1 MAVGAG
7 EQQPARVGKH
17 EQSSKEE
24 KRFQPTPP
32 EVMDTKAAGVISK
45 VGLKKKEKSEQDGRW
60 NTTKLGPRLGVD
72 LMCAAT
78 AGGLVAPL
86 ITIIDKSIIENAS
99 GKRPMM
105 ASIRASLSTLLLRP
119 HHFLVSRPFRL
130 IFMLYA
136 GTYLTANTL
145 DTAKSTIDNKPAS
158 ATTSGMAKFTA
169 TSTANLSL
177 CLYKDSQ
184 FTKMFG
190 TVSPRPI
197 PPVSYALFAA
207 RDCLTIF
214 ASFNLPALI
223 APSLPM
229 SEAAERYMS
238 RANVAQFLTP
248 AGIQLIS
255 TPLHLLGLD
264 FYNRNG
270 GTPVADRLSKV
281 RVDWL
286 KSSLARMCRIVPA
299 FGVGGVVNN
308 GMRKKFM
315 GQLE

>member
-1 MAVGAG
+1 MGVVVG
-7 EQQPARVGKH
+7 EQQPARTGKH
-17 EQSSKEE
+17 EQLYQEG
-24 KRFQPTPP
+24 RFQASAP
-32 EVMDTKAAGVISK
+32 EIKDTKVPGVISK
-45 VGLKKKEKSEQDGRW
+45 VNLKKKDKGEEDGRW
-60 NTTKLGPRLGVD
+60 NTDKLGRRLGVD

-130 IFMLYA
+130 IFMLYT

-145 DTAKSTIDNKPAS
+145 DTVKGTVNNRPAS
-158 ATTSGMAKFTA
+158 ATTSGLSKFAA

-190 TVSPRPI
+190 TASARAV

-214 ASFNLPALI
+214 ASFNLPPLI
-223 APSLPM
+223 APSLPL
-229 SEAAERYMS
+229 SEAVEAHIS
-238 RANVAQFLTP
+238 RVSAAQFLAP

-270 GTPVADRLSKV
+270 GTSMADRFSKV
-281 RVDWL
+281 RMDWL

-308 GMRKKFM
+308 GMRKRFM
-315 GQLE
+315 QQLE

>member
-1 MAVGAG
+1 MGAGAG
-7 EQQPARVGKH
+7 EAAPARIGKH
-17 EQSSKEE
+17 EHAREEQKYQSAA
-24 KRFQPTPP
+24 P
-32 EVMDTKAAGVISK
+32 EVMDTKAPGMVSK
-45 VGLKKKEKSEQDGRW
+45 VNLKKKEKSDSDGRW

-72 LMCAAT
+72 VMCAAT

-105 ASIRASLSTLLLRP
+105 TSIKASLSTLLLRP

-145 DTAKSTIDNKPAS
+145 DTVKSTVDNKSAS
-158 ATTSGMAKFTA
+158 ATTSGIAKFTA
-169 TSTANLSL
+169 TSSANLSL

-190 TVSPRPI
+190 TVSPRPV
-197 PPVSYALFAA
+197 PPISYALFAA

-214 ASFNLPALI
+214 ASFNLPPAVAPAL
-223 APSLPM
+223 PL
-229 SEAAERYMS
+229 SEAAERYVS
-238 RANVAQFLTP
+238 RASAAQFLTP
-248 AGIQLIS
+248 AAIQLIS

-270 GTPVADRLSKV
+270 GTLMSDRLSKV

>member
-1 MAVGAG
+1 MAVEAG
-7 EQQPARVGKH
+7 EQLTARVGKH
-17 EQSSKEE
+17 EHGKETKFQSSA
-24 KRFQPTPP
+24 P
-32 EVMDTKAAGVISK
+32 EVMDTKAPGMIGK
-45 VGLKKKEKSEQDGRW
+45 VNLKKKEKSVEDDKW
-60 NTTKLGPRLGVD
+60 NTTHLGSRLGVD
-72 LMCAAT
+72 MMCAAT
-78 AGGLVAPL
+78 AGGLVAP
-86 ITIIDKSIIENAS
+86 ITTIIDKSIIENAS

-105 ASIRASLSTLLLRP
+105 ASMRASLSTLLLRP

-145 DTAKSTIDNKPAS
+145 DTLKSTVSNKAAS
-158 ATTSGMAKFTA
+158 ATTSGLSKFAA

-190 TVSPRPI
+190 TVSPRPV
-197 PPVSYALFAA
+197 PPVTYALFAA

-214 ASFNLPALI
+214 ASFNLPPML
-223 APSLPM
+223 APSLPL
-229 SEAAERYMS
+229 SEAVEKYVS
-238 RANVAQFLTP
+238 RASAAQFLTP

-270 GTPVADRLSKV
+270 GTSVSERFRKV
-281 RVDWL
+281 RLDWL

-308 GMRKKFM
+308 SMRKKFM
-315 GQLE
+315 GGLE

>member
-1 MAVGAG
+1 MGVVAG
-7 EQQPARVGKH
+7 EEPPAQTGKH
-17 EQSSKEE
+17 EQSRQDS
-24 KRFQPTPP
+24 RYQASAP
-32 EVMDTKAAGVISK
+32 EIVDTKAPDVVSK
-45 VGLKKKEKSEQDGRW
+45 VNLKKKGKSEEDGRW
-60 NTTKLGPRLGVD
+60 NTDKLGTRLGVD

-78 AGGLVAPL
+78 SGGLVAPL
-86 ITIIDKSIIENAS
+86 ITIIDKCIIENAS

-130 IFMLYA
+130 ILMLYA

-145 DTAKSTIDNKPAS
+145 DTVKGTINNRPAS
-158 ATTSGMAKFTA
+158 ATSSGLSKFAA
-169 TSTANLSL
+169 TSTANVSL

-197 PPVSYALFAA
+197 PPISYALFAA
-207 RDCLTIF
+207 RDSLTIF
-214 ASFNLPALI
+214 ASFNLPPVL
-223 APSLPM
+223 APSLPL
-229 SEAAERYMS
+229 SEAVERHFS
-238 RANVAQFLTP
+238 RASAAQFLAP

-270 GTPVADRLSKV
+270 GTTMADRFSKV

-286 KSSLARMCRIVPA
+286 KSSVARMCRIVPA
-299 FGVGGVVNN
+299 FGFGGVVNN
-308 GMRKKFM
+308 GMRKRFM
-315 GQLE
+315 QQLE